1 VTGPPRSDPR
11 PETARLA
18 GPRCDPPEVTPG
30 SGDPGAPSER
40 LARDLL
46 RVEVDGREFFLL
58 GTAHVSRESAEAVRE
73 AVAVLA
79 PDAVCVELDDQRFQA
94 LLNPR
99 RFEELDLLQVIRE
112 RQLATLILNLVLA
125 SYQKRLGL
133 DLGVAPGT
141 ELLAAAEEARARG
154 LPVALCD
161 RDVRITLRR
170 AWAALS
176 PWRKLRLVSE
186 LLVSGF
192 DSEPLGEEELRELRR
207 RDVVSELMEELGR
220 ALPELKR
227 VLIDERDAYLA
238 QRIRETG
245 GRRILA
251 VVGAGHVAGMRRA
264 LEEDGSAD
272 LAVLETLPPPSPWLR
287 LVGWAIPVGILG
299 ALLAVGLRHGAAAAG
314 QSALYW
320 IAINGGLSGLGA
332 ALALAHP
339 VTVASAALAA
349 PLTSLTPV
357 IGVGYVAAFVQTWIR
372 PPLVRELREV
382 ARDMAEPRRWWTSR
396 LLRIF
401 LVFGLSTLGSLA
413 GTWLGGAEILADL
426 FGGP

>member
-1 VTGPPRSDPR
+1 MTVPPPSDAQAPAAQPTG
-11 PETARLA
+11 AA
-18 GPRCDPPEVTPG
+18 GG
-30 SGDPGAPSER
+30 AGAPAEASAA
-40 LARDLL
+40 LARDLV
-46 RVEVDGREFFLL
+46 RVEVAEREFFLL

-73 AVAVLA
+73 AVGALA
-79 PDAVCVELDDQRFQA
+79 PDAVCVELDEQRYRA
-94 LLNPR
+94 LRNPR
-99 RFEELDLLQVIRE
+99 RFEELDLLEVIRQ
-112 RQLATLILNLVLA
+112 RQLSTLILNLVLA

-133 DLGVAPGT
+133 ELGVVPGT
-141 ELLAAAEEARARG
+141 ELLAAAEEARRRG
-154 LPVALCD
+154 LAVALCD
-161 RDVRITLRR
+161 RDVRVTLRR

-176 PWRKLRLVSE
+176 PWRKLRLFSE
-186 LLVSGF
+186 LLVSAF
-192 DSEPLGEEELRELRR
+192 DTRTLDEAELRELRR

-238 QRIRETG
+238 HRIRETA

-251 VVGAGHVAGMRRA
+251 VVGAGHVEGMRRA
-264 LEEDGSAD
+264 LLEGGEAD
-272 LAVLETLPPPSPWLR
+272 LEALESLPPPSRGLR
-287 LVGWAIPVGILG
+287 LLGWAIPVLVLG
-299 ALLAVGLRHGAAAAG
+299 AIVAVGLRHGAEAAG
-314 QSALYW
+314 ASALYW
-320 IAINGGLSGLGA
+320 VAINGGLAGLGA

-339 VTVASAALAA
+339 ATIASAVVAA

-357 IGVGYVAAFVQTWIR
+357 IGVGYVAAFVQTWLR

-426 FGGP
+426 FGTR